1 MWAKL
6 ICWLSI
12 HYRTL
17 RKSIGS
23 KALAIGWT
31 IIELDLYCWVVL
43 RTRRTFTRSGDIFW
57 GKKSR
62 IFDGQTAGHRR
73 SWKLCVAAALD
84 PRTFVNEIC
93 TLSITVV
100 PGSPGDNNFA
110 QLQDWGKKTG
120 GKMFICGGQETINHR
135 QFWLRSEIIVLE
147 ASRTRTAR
155 RASKSST
162 TQWYRNHISTIFCDM
177 KLAFWPFHSVLRISW
192 FRSHIRPN
200 SGSYIFPLCEFP
212 PVFSTLFKL
221 RWIAVAKKGK
231 GTFQPMAGRARDVF
245 WRSFIRGG
253 KSVRFRVE
261 ETRAEEENNNSGKL
275 NLDPNWIKT
284 KYQGL
289 S

>member
-1 MWAKL
+1 MTASRTASSAKVWGV
-6 ICWLSI
+6 CCYFFANS
-12 HYRTL
+12 
-17 RKSIGS
+17 
-23 KALAIGWT
+23 
-31 IIELDLYCWVVL
+31 

-231 GTFQPMAGRARDVF
+231 GERFAHSEDRAHNVLAEFTSRNIGSISGR
-245 WRSFIRGG
+245 RGRLELG
-253 KSVRFRVE
+253 STNNFSRLEIEFRP
-261 ETRAEEENNNSGKL
+261 KL
-275 NLDPNWIKT
+275 D
-284 KYQGL
+284 
-289 S
+289 